1 METHDSCRVNE
12 DLRLHDDES
21 YLAKRKQ
28 NNKSFTILTNAKR
41 KLKMLTNKN
50 KKKKNNE
57 QDSSHWLVLF
67 GRPQGDINLYLLL

>member
-50 KKKKNNE
+50 KKKKIMNKIRPIG
-57 QDSSHWLVLF
+57 WCFLV
-67 GRPQGDINLYLLL
+67 DHKVI

>member
-50 KKKKNNE
+50 KKKKK
-57 QDSSHWLVLF
+57 
-67 GRPQGDINLYLLL
+67 